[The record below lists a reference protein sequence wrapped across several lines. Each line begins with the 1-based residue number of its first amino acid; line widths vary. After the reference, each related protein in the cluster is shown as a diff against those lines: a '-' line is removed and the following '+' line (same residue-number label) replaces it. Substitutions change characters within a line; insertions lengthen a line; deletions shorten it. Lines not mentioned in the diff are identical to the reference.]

1 MNKLEALAK
10 KYNFQY
16 EEKYEVDWSKKLDD
30 NNNDI
35 FIPLDE
41 ALLAKDTNDE
51 YVVWIY
57 RIGNHIGV
65 SGNTDVLNIHIS
77 DTRKDLTA
85 EKLVVF
91 SNELNAWAGE
101 YGWSIPLHVIVDPED
116 WQEIANIPDAYQDI
130 RYLKIAF

>member
-1 MNKLEALAK
+1 M
-10 KYNFQY
+10 
-16 EEKYEVDWSKKLDD
+16 
-30 NNNDI
+30 
-35 FIPLDE
+35 
-41 ALLAKDTNDE
+41 
-51 YVVWIY
+51 
-57 RIGNHIGV
+57 
-65 SGNTDVLNIHIS
+65 LNIHIS